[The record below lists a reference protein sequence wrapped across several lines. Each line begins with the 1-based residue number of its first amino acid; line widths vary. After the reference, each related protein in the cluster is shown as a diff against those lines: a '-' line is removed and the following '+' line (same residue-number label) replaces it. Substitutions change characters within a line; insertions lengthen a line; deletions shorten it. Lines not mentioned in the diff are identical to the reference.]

1 MADIFISYKRE
12 DRQVAERLSISLEQL
27 GFNVWWDFQILSG
40 QQFRRVIEKVI
51 DQCAVAVVLWS
62 ELARESTFVID
73 EASYAREQNKLC
85 PARID
90 DCRLPMGF
98 GGDHVVD
105 LRAWDGQMNHEGLQD
120 LLRALEAKTGKAP
133 RLGARARE
141 GDDVARFAEMEA
153 FKAAQAAENLS
164 ALRAFLR
171 DYPKGAFSAFV
182 KAQVEELHAHAP
194 KVAAPAGGPPLAVD
208 APRHA
213 PPLPP
218 APPPRYLQAPQPKR
232 PPWPA
237 LAVGGALAIAVLAL
251 VVALRPWA
259 PQQPPPA
266 PIDEQARDVDAEIE
280 AARLEERERAK
291 QEIATRERQLREQGE
306 SAEAARRQA
315 EQEAAR
321 RQGEQE
327 QADRNA
333 WGAAQRANSVAGYER
348 YLSAYPSGLYSAD
361 ARTARQ
367 RLAAAAS
374 APPQVVT
381 ATPAAYDLAQLHPDV
396 RRAVEQA
403 RDAERRANAAA
414 ARARQAAAS
423 AQDAARRARNGE
435 AGYRAETLTW
445 GEPSNTGRYETAFAN
460 GARNGYGVR
469 TLTAGSAVGDVYAGQ
484 WSGGTIAGVG
494 VFSFAQNPNNS
505 ANALRY
511 EGEWANGLRN
521 GVGVGHWSDGG
532 RYAGGY
538 REDLKTGPGVFYFA
552 DGRRHEGEF
561 ASGQYNGAG
570 VFWDAQGRVV
580 QAGAWSNNTLSQ
592 ALSR

>member
-62 ELARESTFVID
+62 ELSRESTFVID

-105 LRAWDGQMNHEGLQD
+105 LRLWDGQMNHEGLQD
-120 LLRALEAKTGKAP
+120 LLRALEAATGKAP

-194 KVAAPAGGPPLAVD
+194 KATVPAASAAGLTLTPPPQRSPAAPQGELPLD
-208 APRHA
+208 PLHPSRAPREEVTA
-213 PPLPP
+213 
-218 APPPRYLQAPQPKR
+218 PKR
-232 PPWPA
+232 PA
-237 LAVGGALAIAVLAL
+237 LAIGGALAIAVLAL
-251 VVALRPWA
+251 VVALRPWE
-259 PQQPPPA
+259 QSEQPPA
-266 PIDEQARDVDAEIE
+266 SVEEVRDVDAEI
-280 AARLEERERAK
+280 AAVRAEERQRAN
-291 QEIATRERQLREQGE
+291 QEIAARERQLREQGE

-315 EQEAAR
+315 EREAA
-321 RQGEQE
+321 
-327 QADRNA
+327 A
-333 WGAAQRANSVAGYER
+333 RAR
-348 YLSAYPSGLYSAD
+348 D
-361 ARTARQ
+361 Q
-367 RLAAAAS
+367 AAS
-374 APPQVVT
+374 APPAV
-381 ATPAAYDLAQLHPDV
+381 AAAPAAYDLAQLHPDV

-414 ARARQAAAS
+414 PRAREAAAS

-445 GEPSNTGRYETAFAN
+445 GEPSHTGRYETAIAN
-460 GARNGYGVR
+460 GARNGYGVL
-469 TLTAGSAVGDVYAGQ
+469 TLTAGPGVGDVYAGQ
-484 WSGGTIAGVG
+484 WSGGQYSGAAVY
-494 VFSFAQNPNNS
+494 SYAQNPNN
-505 ANALRY
+505 ANGSLRY
-511 EGEWANGLRN
+511 EGEYAYSQNNGI
-521 GVGVGHWSDGG
+521 GVYYWRSGQRH
-532 RYAGGY
+532 AGGF
-538 REDLKTGPGVFYFA
+538 RDGHQSGPGVLYFP
-552 DGRRHEGEF
+552 DGRRFEGEW
-561 ASGQYNGAG
+561 ANDQYNGNG
-570 VFWDAQGRVV
+570 VLWDAQGRVS
-580 QAGAWSNNTLSQ
+580 QQGIWSNNTLSQ